1 MAMGAVNLWQRGW
14 GTRSVA
20 FALVTSLAAML
31 PGLTPA
37 LGATEAVALAEGAP
51 AAPASTNA
59 PLKRLSDGRFQLGI
73 VTLDPANKAV
83 SFPAA
88 VNMAEGLVEYA
99 VVTSYG
105 KLHESVLHT
114 EASPADLHA
123 AMLLLGAKGT
133 PGEFWMTEAP
143 PKEIPG
149 DRVEILVT
157 WGSEASPRRVRLE
170 EMILNL
176 ASRSAMST
184 GVWRYTGS
192 RVVEGTF
199 LVQREGSIV
208 AVITDPDALV
218 NNPRPGRDNDEIW
231 QANPKVV
238 PPLGT
243 PVEVT
248 IRLLTEPNST
258 STPDLNSTPRK

>member
-1 MAMGAVNLWQRGW
+1 MMAVSEVDVRRQGWRPGGAEFFLAVSL
-14 GTRSVA
+14 VA
-20 FALVTSLAAML
+20 ALL
-31 PGLTPA
+31 PWAPA
-37 LGATEAVALAEGAP
+37 LSAAETPTSATSAPAVA
-51 AAPASTNA
+51 ASTNA
-59 PLKRLSDGRFQLGI
+59 PLKRLPDGRFRLGT
-73 VTLDPANKAV
+73 VTLDPAKKAV
-83 SFPAA
+83 SFPAT

-114 EASPADLHA
+114 ETSPADLHA

-149 DRVEILVT
+149 DRVEIDVA
-157 WGSEASPRRVRLE
+157 WRSEDGPRRVRLE

-176 ASRSAMST
+176 ATRGPMSV

-208 AVITDPDALV
+208 GVITDPDALV

-238 PPLGT
+238 PTLGT

-258 STPDLNSTPRK
+258 YAK

>member
-1 MAMGAVNLWQRGW
+1 MMAVRAVNDWRRWWRHRAAGLLLVM
-14 GTRSVA
+14 SLVA
-20 FALVTSLAAML
+20 APRQWTL
-31 PGLTPA
+31 A
-37 LGATEAVALAEGAP
+37 LGASEAPASAGGAP
-51 AAPASTNA
+51 APVASTNA
-59 PLKRLSDGRFQLGI
+59 PLKRLPDGRFQLGT
-73 VTLDPANKAV
+73 VTLDAAKKAV
-83 SFPAA
+83 TFPAT

-114 EASPADLHA
+114 ETSPADLHA
-123 AMLLLGAKGT
+123 AMLLLGAQGT
-133 PGEFWMTEAP
+133 PGVFWMTESP

-149 DRVEILVT
+149 DRVEIDVAWRT
-157 WGSEASPRRVRLE
+157 EDGPRRVRLE
-170 EMILNL
+170 EMVLNL
-176 ASRSAMST
+176 ATRSPMSA

-248 IRLLTEPNST
+248 VRLLTEP
-258 STPDLNSTPRK
+258 TPTEAK